1 MVKTIIKRDGRKVP
15 YEVAK
20 IQDAVL
26 MAAVSIGLNTSDTI
40 RTAEE
45 TARLV
50 DEKLNAT
57 FKGRKSPTV
66 EQVQDIVEQV
76 LISEGHAAIAKEYI
90 VYRADR
96 NKKRDMKASLMQII
110 ENITFTDSKNADMK
124 RENANIDADTAMGT
138 MLKYGSEVAKEFNH
152 LYLLDEEASEAHKSG
167 DIHIHDLDFY
177 ALTETCLQIPLD
189 KLFKGGFNTGHGYLR
204 EPESIRSYAALT
216 AIALQCNQNEMH
228 LNRSASVR

>member
-26 MAAVSIGLNTSDTI
+26 MAAVSIGLDTSDTI

-167 DIHIHDLDFY
+167 DIHIH
-177 ALTETCLQIPLD
+177 
-189 KLFKGGFNTGHGYLR
+189 K
-204 EPESIRSYAALT
+204 
-216 AIALQCNQNEMH
+216 
-228 LNRSASVR
+228 